1 MSYTRKW
8 IPPTIP
14 LRNDLDAWKTLF
26 QDVHDSLILAG
37 LVQTD
42 TPGQLVIQDVESLPA
57 DGTFAGFIEYAFDD
71 ELQAE
76 APVVIR
82 LEYGCGT
89 EGLYTSNAWQNYVRS
104 RTPRI
109 RSQVSLSGVTGS
121 SFGHPQT
128 FNYSH
133 SATNTSQLTHFGT
146 SYIHYDKEKGFL
158 GIVYG
163 AGSRNKPW
171 ANNAGSYYGSS
182 LSLFVQRDLTSSGI
196 PTSEGVAVICPDL
209 QGDGTANL
217 WTSGILPRSL
227 SQFIT
232 ADGASQPLANM
243 ALRVGGTNFGIFNGK
258 INIQQAYYT
267 HPTEGFKPFPF
278 IVTYVNENVIE
289 GTEFELEVFPG
300 TSTTF
305 VALGNET
312 SLSADSISGQR
323 IAFAMK
329 FE

>member
-14 LRNDLDAWKTLF
+14 LRDDLNAWKILF
-26 QDVHDSLILAG
+26 QDVHDSLLLAG

-42 TPGQLVIQDVESLPA
+42 TPGQLVIQDVEALPA
-57 DGTFAGFIEYAFDD
+57 DGSFAGFIEYAFDD

-82 LEYGCGT
+82 LEYGCGV
-89 EGLYTSNAWQNYVRS
+89 EGLHTSTGSRS
-104 RTPRI
+104 RIRTPRI
-109 RSQVSLSGVTGS
+109 RSQVSLLGVSGNTA
-121 SFGHPQT
+121 GHPQSAD
-128 FNYSH
+128 YS
-133 SATNTSQLTHFGT
+133 SGSDTSQLTHLGT
-146 SYIHYDKEKGFL
+146 SYIHYDKGKGFL

-171 ANNAGSYYGSS
+171 PHSAGSYYGAT
-182 LSLFVQRDLTSSGI
+182 LALFVQRDLTPSGA
-196 PTSEGVAVICPDL
+196 PTPEGVAVMYPDL
-209 QGDGTANL
+209 QSQSTADL
-217 WTSGILPRSL
+217 WTTGVLRRSL

-232 ADGASQPLANM
+232 ADEAYPPLADM
-243 ALRVGGTNFGIFNGK
+243 ALRVGGIDFGVFNGN
-258 INIQQAYYT
+258 INTQQAYYT

-278 IVTYVNENVIE
+278 IVTYVNEDIIA

-312 SLSADSISGQR
+312 SLSADSINGQR

-329 FE
+329 FG